1 MSVPVDAIGSV
12 LNPQSGAVTANNS
25 INQDDFIKLFLSQ
38 LQFQDPLQPV
48 DNQQFLAQL
57 AEFSNLQQATQTS
70 QNTEGLLVMN
80 SSAQALA
87 LLGKVVQVQDTQDTG
102 STTGTIVSVAFDS
115 SGPSLTIDTGSVGGD
130 ITGVRLSQISIVQPV
145 QQTQTGT
152 P

>member
-145 QQTQTGT
+145 QQTQTGA

>member
-25 INQDDFIKLFLSQ
+25 ISQDDFIKLFLSQ

-102 STTGTIVSVAFDS
+102 SVTGTIVSVAFDS

-130 ITGVRLSQISIVQPV
+130 IPGVRLSQISIVQPV
-145 QQTQTGT
+145 QQTLTGT